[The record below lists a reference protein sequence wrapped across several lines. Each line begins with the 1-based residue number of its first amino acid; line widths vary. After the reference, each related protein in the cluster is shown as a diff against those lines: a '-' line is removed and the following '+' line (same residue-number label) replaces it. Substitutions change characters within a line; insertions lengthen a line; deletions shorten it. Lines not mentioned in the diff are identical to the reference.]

1 MKKSLATVAVAILLG
16 IVSPFLVGPN
26 DGPLLRAW
34 FQWLPIQVDQLLLPE
49 GDFTMLVLA
58 MATLTVQ
65 YLLVF
70 ASAAALLRL
79 LQLGRDFFGTP
90 RHRAGLADYRHNRPA
105 NVVAQ

>member
-16 IVSPFLVGPN
+16 IISPFLVSPN
-26 DGPLLRAW
+26 DGSLLLAW

-49 GDFTMLVLA
+49 GDFAMLVLA

-65 YLLVF
+65 YLFVF

-79 LQLGRDFFGTP
+79 LPSFCYSQT
-90 RHRAGLADYRHNRPA
+90 
-105 NVVAQ
+105 